1 MSNVKNFSIMST
13 VLHIILQK
21 SAIKLYLIVL
31 FMFVFINEN
40 YSQVYSPELYRGSYS
55 HSIYKISGFGILDL
69 NRYEINVTV
78 NYSGGGMYNPN
89 PLPYITDY
97 LSVSSSTFNNTYTYS
112 VIRRN
117 IDINDSEIVIYY
129 DLDTSCPNYNMPCN

>member
-1 MSNVKNFSIMST
+1 MST

-40 YSQVYSPELYRGSYS
+40 YS